1 MKKEKEG
8 KAVFLPA
15 ELYDRVRKRVEA
27 ADFASV
33 DEYVIFVLSEVL
45 KEEEDEE
52 IALSDEQEEEVKKRL
67 RSLGY
72 LNQE

>member
-1 MKKEKEG
+1 MKKEQEN

-15 ELYDRVRKRVEA
+15 ELYDRVKKRVEA
-27 ADFASV
+27 TGFASV
-33 DEYVIFVLSEVL
+33 DEYIMFVLSEVL

-52 IALSDEQEEEVKKRL
+52 LALSDEQEEEVKKRL

-72 LNQE
+72 LD